1 MSAEAGTGTDGGIDA
16 AASAGGW
23 RRRLGAVGVW
33 RGERDLDPELAR
45 TMEGLGYG
53 TVWIGSSPGSDL
65 RGAEGLLDATERL
78 QVATGIVNIW
88 TSDAAEL
95 AESYHRIEAKHPG
108 RLLLGIGT
116 GHREATPE
124 RVRPLEAMARYLDVL
139 DREGVPVAA
148 RVLSALGPRM
158 LAMAAE
164 RSAGT
169 HPYLTVPAQTRE
181 AREVLRPEALIAPEQ
196 TVVLD
201 PDPESARRSARTFLA
216 GYLRMDNYTR
226 NMRRAGFPDEDLAD
240 GGSDRL
246 VDAIVA
252 HGDAPALAAAVRA
265 HLDAGADHV
274 CVQVQPTGDVVR
286 ALQALAGE
294 LSLR

>member
-1 MSAEAGTGTDGGIDA
+1 MSDWG
-16 AASAGGW
+16 
-23 RRRLGAVGVW
+23 RRLGQVGVW
-33 RGERDLDPELAR
+33 RGGGDLDPELAR
-45 TMEGLGYG
+45 TVEGLGYG
-53 TVWIGSSPGSDL
+53 TIWIGGSPDSTL
-65 RGAEGLLDATERL
+65 RGAEALLDATTSV

-88 TSDAAEL
+88 KSDAAEL
-95 AESYHRIEAKHPG
+95 ADSYHRIESRHPG

-124 RVRPLEAMARYLDVL
+124 RVRPLDAMARYLDVL
-139 DREGVPVAA
+139 DERGVPARA
-148 RVLSALGPRM
+148 RVVSALGPRM

-169 HPYLTVPAQTRE
+169 HPYLTIPAQTAEMRE
-181 AREVLRPEALIAPEQ
+181 TLGPDALIAPEQ

-201 PDPESARRSARTFLA
+201 PDDDAARRAARAFLA
-216 GYLRMDNYTR
+216 SYLRMDNYVRT
-226 NMRRAGFPDEDLAD
+226 MRRGGFTERDVAD
-240 GGSDRL
+240 GGSDHL

-274 CVQVQPTGDVVR
+274 CVQVQPKDGEVV
-286 ALQALAGE
+286 ATLGAIAGA
-294 LSLR
+294 LSL